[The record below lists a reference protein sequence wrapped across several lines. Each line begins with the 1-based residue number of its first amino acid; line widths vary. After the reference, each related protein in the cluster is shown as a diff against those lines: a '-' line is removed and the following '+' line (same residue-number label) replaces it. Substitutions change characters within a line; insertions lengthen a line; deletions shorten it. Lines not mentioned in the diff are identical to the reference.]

1 MLLQTNQKEHQK
13 RKIKPKQIAALICI
27 LLLTGLYVGAFVVAC
42 LDLDDSGQLFA
53 GWLGAMTGLP
63 ILLWLLLWSFQLL
76 KKRREENFPP
86 QDPNDREEND

>member
-13 RKIKPKQIAALICI
+13 RKIKPKQIGALVCVF
-27 LLLTGLYVGAFVVAC
+27 LLIGLYVGALIVAC
-42 LDLDDSGQLFA
+42 LDLDASGQLFA